1 MDYVIFYCI
10 SRTFYALLSLQQHH
24 SWNKFSLW
32 IIVYA
37 GKAGRW
43 CPHVLFYP
51 HSRSPCNL
59 IIKIQ
64 WLFIMRIFFFFID
77 NFPSFKKKSSQFS
90 WGHFNRLLFAIEEF
104 HKGINFISIRP
115 HICSFFGVQLSN
127 VCVCEWV
134 SQSDYIVRY
143 NIILLWTSLLL
154 K

>member
-51 HSRSPCNL
+51 HSISPCNL

-77 NFPSFKKKSSQFS
+77 NFPSFKKKVLNFLEAISTDYCLRSKNFTRGLISFRSDLIYVPFS
-90 WGHFNRLLFAIEEF
+90 
-104 HKGINFISIRP
+104 
-115 HICSFFGVQLSN
+115 VSN
-127 VCVCEWV
+127 CRMCVWV
-134 SQSDYIVRY
+134 SVTIRLYCAI
-143 NIILLWTSLLL
+143 
-154 K
+154 